1 MADRLVEFV
10 KEFLIPGSIPFLLMG
25 LTVGVALLHKRTTA
39 RWGRRWLTALVAAYW
54 IASTPLGSRM
64 LAAGLHRGY
73 GSLVQAEQAE
83 GATAVVVLSG
93 GSLTYRARG
102 EEISVLSEPSAFRAL
117 EAARVYRLLDSPWV
131 VVSGGIGDPD
141 RQLNPE
147 SETMRDELVRAGV
160 PAERIL
166 VEPASSD
173 TREQALNLRPLL
185 AEHGIVRFVLV
196 TSPTH
201 VWRALAV
208 FEALG
213 LHPVPSVSAWR
224 SEGLPDRLW
233 QVLPS
238 TSSLFNSQSA
248 MREYLA
254 LAYYWSRGW
263 LGSG

>member
-1 MADRLVEFV
+1 MADRMVEFV

-25 LTVGVALLHKRTTA
+25 LTVGLALLYRKATR
-39 RWGRRWLTALVAAYW
+39 RWGRRWLTALVGAYW
-54 IASTPLGSRM
+54 LASTPLGSRI
-64 LAAGLHRGY
+64 LAGGLDRGY

-102 EEISVLSEPSAFRAL
+102 EEINVLSGPSAFRAL
-117 EAARVYRLLDSPWV
+117 EAARVYRLLNGPWV

-141 RQLNPE
+141 RQLTPE

-166 VEPASSD
+166 VEPTSSD
-173 TREQALNLRPLL
+173 TRQQALNLTPLL

-196 TSPTH
+196 TSPAH
-201 VWRALAV
+201 MWRALTAFRAV
-208 FEALG
+208 G

-224 SEGLPDRLW
+224 SEGLPDHLW
-233 QVLPS
+233 QILPS
-238 TSSLFNSQSA
+238 TSSLFDSQSA

-254 LAYYWSRGW
+254 LVYYWSRGW
-263 LGSG
+263 LEDG